1 MVNGV
6 TVKGVT
12 TGCACPFGGCGT
24 PASARRVAV
33 GPDGVGR
40 ERPNADGRRGCLA
53 PLHTEANEGLLGG
66 KCFLPDPDREAWAV
80 CQPRLRHDA
89 AIPQPGAR
97 PEGSGGA
104 GCPWVGRFGTRW
116 DLVAPLN

>member
-12 TGCACPFGGCGT
+12 TGCARPFGGCWT

-40 ERPNADGRRGCLA
+40 ERPNADGRRECLA

-80 CQPRLRHDA
+80 CQPLHGEVSQRRVLAQRDA
-89 AIPQPGAR
+89 
-97 PEGSGGA
+97 
-104 GCPWVGRFGTRW
+104 VGV
-116 DLVAPLN
+116 LEVA